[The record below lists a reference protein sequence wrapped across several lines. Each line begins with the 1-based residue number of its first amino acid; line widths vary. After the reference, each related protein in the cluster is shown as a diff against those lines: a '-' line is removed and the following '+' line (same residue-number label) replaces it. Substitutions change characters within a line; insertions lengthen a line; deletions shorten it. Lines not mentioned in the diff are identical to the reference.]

1 MRGLLHPVGWMIA
14 TSLITSLIGCGA
26 GFSSQSEDT
35 ESGSASTAPTTDSA
49 EVDISLSGANKYRY
63 GDEVVLSYSLSGN
76 SVSGATVTFQGP
88 PELTLDTEASTL
100 SGSGMVP
107 GDFDLTVTATTTS
120 FMAEASVVLQ
130 IDANFGGRYVSNS
143 GDSVEL
149 VIGHGNDSQVDE
161 LGFVTERR
169 DKAYWYREDTDGA
182 GFINEL
188 CFAEIT
194 FNGSEGSGTGTCKV
208 LVDGAVNVQQAD
220 SVSFGFADDGS
231 LGLSYALAGALD
243 AEMLSFSSSPGAY
256 ISPSL
261 DLSGVYTSTLLQGEL
276 DYLIVSSDTVASESY
291 DLETAR
297 CTLSATI
304 VPYETT
310 ILTATQAD
318 GSVIAI
324 DSATLE
330 NCDLSDQAG
339 YVTAVGEASGADQ
352 AGLLLILTGGV
363 SDSVLRFDMFL
374 TNVTGMEDPISKLR
388 YVRVCYEGITTSSSD
403 LYDVTQEDCEIL
415 SAG

>member
-1 MRGLLHPVGWMIA
+1 MIA

-107 GDFDLTVTATTTS
+107 GDYDLTVTATTTS
-120 FMAEASVVLQ
+120 FMAEASVILQ

-304 VPYETT
+304 VPYEAT

-388 YVRVCYEGITTSSSD
+388 YVRVCYEGSTTSSSD

>member
-1 MRGLLHPVGWMIA
+1 MIA
-14 TSLITSLIGCGA
+14 TSLIMSLNGCGA
-26 GFSSQSEDT
+26 GFSSQSEEN
-35 ESGSASTAPTTDSA
+35 ESGSTAAEPTTNSA
-49 EVDISLSGANKYRY
+49 EVDISLSGASKYRY
-63 GDEVVLSYSLSGN
+63 GDEVALSYLLSGN

-107 GDFDLTVTATTTS
+107 GDYDLTVTATTTS
-120 FMAEASVVLQ
+120 FMAEASVILQ
-130 IDANFGGRYVSNS
+130 IDANFGGRYVSTS

-304 VPYETT
+304 VPYEAT

-388 YVRVCYEGITTSSSD
+388 YVRVCYEGSTTSSSD

>member
-14 TSLITSLIGCGA
+14 TSLIISLIGCGA
-26 GFSSQSEDT
+26 GFSSQSEET

-107 GDFDLTVTATTTS
+107 GDYDLTVTATTTS

-143 GDSVEL
+143 VDSVEL

-169 DKAYWYREDTDGA
+169 DKAYWYREDTDDA

-208 LVDGAVNVQQAD
+208 LVDGAVNVQQAE

-231 LGLSYALAGALD
+231 LGLSYTLAGALD
-243 AEMLSFSSSPGAY
+243 AEMLSFSSSPGGY

-276 DYLIVSSDTVASESY
+276 DYLIVSSDTVVSESY

-352 AGLLLILTGGV
+352 TGLLLILTGGV
-363 SDSVLRFDMFL
+363 SDSVVRFDMFL

>member
-1 MRGLLHPVGWMIA
+1 MIA

-107 GDFDLTVTATTTS
+107 GDYDLTVTATTTS
-120 FMAEASVVLQ
+120 FMAEASVILQ
-130 IDANFGGRYVSNS
+130 IDANFGGRYVSTS

-304 VPYETT
+304 VPYEAT

-388 YVRVCYEGITTSSSD
+388 YVRVCYEGSTTSSSD

>member
-1 MRGLLHPVGWMIA
+1 
-14 TSLITSLIGCGA
+14 
-26 GFSSQSEDT
+26 
-35 ESGSASTAPTTDSA
+35 
-49 EVDISLSGANKYRY
+49 
-63 GDEVVLSYSLSGN
+63 
-76 SVSGATVTFQGP
+76 
-88 PELTLDTEASTL
+88 
-100 SGSGMVP
+100 
-107 GDFDLTVTATTTS
+107 
-120 FMAEASVVLQ
+120 
-130 IDANFGGRYVSNS
+130 
-143 GDSVEL
+143 
-149 VIGHGNDSQVDE
+149 
-161 LGFVTERR
+161 
-169 DKAYWYREDTDGA
+169 
-182 GFINEL
+182 
-188 CFAEIT
+188 
-194 FNGSEGSGTGTCKV
+194 
-208 LVDGAVNVQQAD
+208 
-220 SVSFGFADDGS
+220 
-231 LGLSYALAGALD
+231 
-243 AEMLSFSSSPGAY
+243 
-256 ISPSL
+256 
-261 DLSGVYTSTLLQGEL
+261 LLQGEL
-276 DYLIVSSDTVASESY
+276 DYLILASDTVASDSY
-291 DLETAR
+291 GLETAR

-304 VPYETT
+304 VPYEAT

>member
-1 MRGLLHPVGWMIA
+1 MIA
-14 TSLITSLIGCGA
+14 TSLIMSLNGCGA
-26 GFSSQSEDT
+26 GFSSQSEEN
-35 ESGSASTAPTTDSA
+35 ESGSTAAEPTTNSA
-49 EVDISLSGANKYRY
+49 EVDISLSGASKYRY
-63 GDEVVLSYSLSGN
+63 GDEVALSYLLSGN

-231 LGLSYALAGALD
+231 LGLSYTLAGALD
-243 AEMLSFSSSPGAY
+243 AEMLSFSSSPGGY

-276 DYLIVSSDTVASESY
+276 DYLIVSSDTVVSESY

-310 ILTATQAD
+310 ILTTTQAD

-339 YVTAVGEASGADQ
+339 YVTAVGEASGTDQ
-352 AGLLLILTGGV
+352 TGLLLILTGGV
-363 SDSVLRFDMFL
+363 SDSVVRFDMFL

-388 YVRVCYEGITTSSSD
+388 YVRVCYEGNTTSSSD
-403 LYDVTQEDCEIL
+403 LYDVTQEDCDLL

>member
-107 GDFDLTVTATTTS
+107 GDYDLTVTATTTS
-120 FMAEASVVLQ
+120 FMAEASVILQ
-130 IDANFGGRYVSNS
+130 IDANFGGRYVSTS

-363 SDSVLRFDMFL
+363 SDSVVRFDMFL

>member
-1 MRGLLHPVGWMIA
+1 
-14 TSLITSLIGCGA
+14 
-26 GFSSQSEDT
+26 
-35 ESGSASTAPTTDSA
+35 
-49 EVDISLSGANKYRY
+49 
-63 GDEVVLSYSLSGN
+63 VVLSYSLSGN

-107 GDFDLTVTATTTS
+107 GDYDLTVTATTTS
-120 FMAEASVVLQ
+120 FMAEASVILQ
-130 IDANFGGRYVSNS
+130 IDANFGGRYVSTS

-304 VPYETT
+304 VPYEAT

-388 YVRVCYEGITTSSSD
+388 YVRVCYEGSTTSSSD

>member
-14 TSLITSLIGCGA
+14 TSLITSLVGCGA
-26 GFSSQSEDT
+26 GFSSQSEET

-76 SVSGATVTFQGP
+76 SVSVATVTFQGP

-107 GDFDLTVTATTTS
+107 GDYDLTVTATTTS

-130 IDANFGGRYVSNS
+130 IDANFGGRYVSTS
-143 GDSVEL
+143 DDSVEL

-231 LGLSYALAGALD
+231 LGLSYTLAGALD

-276 DYLIVSSDTVASESY
+276 DYLIVSSDTVVSESY

-318 GSVIAI
+318 GSVIGI

-352 AGLLLILTGGV
+352 VGLLLILTGGV
-363 SDSVLRFDMFL
+363 SDSVVRFDMFL